1 MAGQLP
7 VGEDRQIA
15 TALEELDA
23 ELDRLLAIV
32 STGLAELPTLLWRE
46 EQIGWVYSQHNR
58 ADTLAQ
64 TYGEKRARE
73 AFSEVEQ
80 QLREYLTGP
89 SKSVASIGAVSLCL
103 EARLARHVQG
113 MRVKLERAENELAKL
128 TAELESTL
136 PIAKQP
142 SWRDTMH
149 PLSLEERTQKQLEYK
164 RASFDN
170 LSARVKASALLLGRV
185 DDLKRLSGT
194 RPAMWWGLD
203 LAVRSGLELGE
214 GYDVSPDIE
223 AFLLYVAHEIG
234 ATREEI
240 EPFREHLLK
249 SYPESDDYDLTYV
262 LVPTSPDFR
271 KRLTELLQLV
281 DNDYSSPRG
290 KARLDQAEEI
300 GELLFGSWPES
311 SWPDE
316 GRRERLEERH
326 FKSRS

>member
-1 MAGQLP
+1 MGQFP
-7 VGEDRQIA
+7 VGEDSQIA
-15 TALEELDA
+15 TTLEDLDA

-73 AFSEVEQ
+73 ALEEVSQ

-103 EARLARHVQG
+103 EARLARHVQE
-113 MRVKLERAENELAKL
+113 MKVNLKHAENELAEL
-128 TAELESTL
+128 TAELDTRL
-136 PIAKQP
+136 PIAKPP
-142 SWRDTMH
+142 SWRDTTH

-185 DDLKRLSGT
+185 DNLKRLSGT
-194 RPAMWWGLD
+194 RPALWWGLD
-203 LAVRSGLELGE
+203 LAVRSGFELGQ

-223 AFLLYVAHEIG
+223 AFLLYVAHEMG

-249 SYPESDDYDLTYV
+249 SYPVGDDYDLTYV
-262 LVPTSPDFR
+262 LVPTSPDFQ
-271 KRLTELLQLV
+271 KRLTGLLKLV
-281 DNDYSSPRG
+281 DDDYCSPKG

-300 GELLFGSWPES
+300 GELLFDSWPES

-316 GRRERLEERH
+316 GRRRRCQEA
-326 FKSRS
+326 FFQSRS